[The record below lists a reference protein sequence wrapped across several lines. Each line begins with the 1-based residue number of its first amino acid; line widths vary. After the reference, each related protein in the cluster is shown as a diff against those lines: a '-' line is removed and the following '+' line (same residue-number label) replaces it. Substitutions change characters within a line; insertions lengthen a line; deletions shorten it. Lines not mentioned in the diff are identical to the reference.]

1 MGSDAMILVFGCWS
15 LSQLF
20 TLLFHSHQRL
30 FSSSSLSAIR
40 VISSVYTSE
49 VVDISPGKLDSS
61 LWLTQSSISH
71 DALCMKLNKQGD
83 NIQPW
88 CTPFPILNQSIVPC
102 MLLTVASWSAYRFLK
117 VTGKVVWYSHLFKN
131 FPVCCDPHSQR
142 LPHSQW
148 NRSRCFCGIPLLS
161 PWSNECWQFDLWFLC
176 LF

>member
-1 MGSDAMILVFGCWS
+1 MLKFKPA
-15 LSQLF
+15 
-20 TLLFHSHQRL
+20 FHSSLTLIRGSLVLLHFLPLEWYHLYIHLYIHLRL
-30 FSSSSLSAIR
+30 LIFLPA
-40 VISSVYTSE
+40 
-49 VVDISPGKLDSS
+49 KDSS
-61 LWLTQSSISH
+61 LWLTQPSISH
-71 DALCMKLNKQGD
+71 DALCMKLNKQDD

-176 LF
+176 FF